1 MVGVAL
7 LVQGS
12 TRVERSGGPE
22 NWPAEGARTA
32 YPREPPEKEEERGR
46 GAGLWKRGGVVTKG
60 GTPGAAWGGF
70 GGRSELDWLQRWE
83 GRGVWGRQGL
93 DPVAVTMG
101 FAAKDLIGGVAR
113 AG

>member
-1 MVGVAL
+1 MG
-7 LVQGS
+7 GS
-12 TRVERSGGPE
+12 GEKR
-22 NWPAEGARTA
+22 PAEGARTA
-32 YPREPPEKEEERGR
+32 YPSEPPEKEGARGR
-46 GAGLWKRGGVVTKG
+46 RAGLWKRGGVVPKG
-60 GTPGAAWGGF
+60 GTPGAAWAGL

-83 GRGVWGRQGL
+83 GRGFWRRQGL